1 MQRAISYLSKAVSSH
16 IRDIQVIHTI
26 DKRVFFD
33 IPLYFDE
40 KQLQIKECRV
50 EDGRI
55 VITALKPPA

>member
-1 MQRAISYLSKAVSSH
+1 MQRAISYLSKAVKSH

-55 VITALKPPA
+55 VITALKHPA

>member
-1 MQRAISYLSKAVSSH
+1 
-16 IRDIQVIHTI
+16 
-26 DKRVFFD
+26 VFFD

-55 VITALKPPA
+55 VITALKHPA

>member
-1 MQRAISYLSKAVSSH
+1 MQRAISYLSKAVMSH
-16 IRDIQVIHTI
+16 VRDISVIHTI

-50 EDGRI
+50 EGGRI